1 MYKVDSIMSAF
12 KAYLSTLGHSTI
24 SPLLF
29 VQRKI
34 FNKISYLEV
43 DVHINFTI
51 SFVKV
56 NYVRDKTHIPKSIAI
71 NLNLL
76 LTSSKVA
83 LSITWFDQVYE

>member
-12 KAYLSTLGHSTI
+12 NAYLSTLGHSTI
-24 SPLLF
+24 SALLF
-29 VQRKI
+29 VQCKI
-34 FNKISYLEV
+34 FTKISYLEV

-56 NYVRDKTHIPKSIAI
+56 NYVRDKTHIPQSLAI
-71 NLNLL
+71 NLNFL

-83 LSITWFDQVYE
+83 LSITWF